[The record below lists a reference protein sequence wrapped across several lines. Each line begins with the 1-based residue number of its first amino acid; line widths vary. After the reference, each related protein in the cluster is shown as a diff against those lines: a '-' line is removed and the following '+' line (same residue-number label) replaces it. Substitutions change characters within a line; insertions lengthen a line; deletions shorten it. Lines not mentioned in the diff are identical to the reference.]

1 MANRLNEP
9 CSHFISL
16 EVKNDGLLDIFKE
29 KLRAMQEDLAQVP
42 DIGKPTKSG
51 SVHITVATLSIHD
64 QEMETVAGM
73 IDTAVK
79 GYVEML
85 NSTTGLVVSFQG
97 VGFGDDAV
105 WTNMTLGAASLKV
118 FRELL
123 EDEVEPYL
131 TDRRF
136 TPHLTVYRKCGTTE
150 EMKKGVCAA
159 VKEVKLG
166 CLTIEGI
173 TLRGRK
179 TGPEVPEPL
188 RTWSLM
194 GCTTNCGNC

>member
-42 DIGKPTKSG
+42 DIGKPTKSEY
-51 SVHITVATLSIHD
+51 VHITVAT
-64 QEMETVAGM
+64 QEMEIVSGM

-105 WTNMTLGAASLKV
+105 WTNMTLGVASLKV

-123 EDEVEPYL
+123 EDEVESYL
-131 TDRRF
+131 IASVAQQRR
-136 TPHLTVYRKCGTTE
+136 
-150 EMKKGVCAA
+150 
-159 VKEVKLG
+159 
-166 CLTIEGI
+166 
-173 TLRGRK
+173 
-179 TGPEVPEPL
+179 
-188 RTWSLM
+188 
-194 GCTTNCGNC
+194 